1 MRCKD
6 VNSIKPTAYGKLFR
20 KKNNKTQNV
29 ENKEWRV
36 NMPMKRVSVF
46 CKKKKKRESGRLSSR
61 WRKIHDKKKERKKE
75 ERNTEQRAKELR
87 RDYERE
93 NEAEMEVGR

>member
-46 CKKKKKRESGRLSSR
+46 CKKKKRESGRLSSR

-75 ERNTEQRAKELR
+75 ERNTEQRAKESR

>member
-46 CKKKKKRESGRLSSR
+46 CNKKKKRVWPSLITMAENPRQ
-61 WRKIHDKKKERKKE
+61 KERKE
-75 ERNTEQRAKELR
+75 ERRKKHRAESERIKR
-87 RDYERE
+87 RL
-93 NEAEMEVGR
+93 

>member
-46 CKKKKKRESGRLSSR
+46 CNKKKKESLAVSHHDGGKSTTKRKKGR
-61 WRKIHDKKKERKKE
+61 KKKETQSRERK
-75 ERNTEQRAKELR
+75 N
-87 RDYERE
+87 
-93 NEAEMEVGR
+93 

>member
-46 CKKKKKRESGRLSSR
+46 CNKKKKRVWPSLITMAENPRQ
-61 WRKIHDKKKERKKE
+61 KERKE
-75 ERNTEQRAKELR
+75 ERRKKHRAES
-87 RDYERE
+87 ERIKK
-93 NEAEMEVGR
+93 RL